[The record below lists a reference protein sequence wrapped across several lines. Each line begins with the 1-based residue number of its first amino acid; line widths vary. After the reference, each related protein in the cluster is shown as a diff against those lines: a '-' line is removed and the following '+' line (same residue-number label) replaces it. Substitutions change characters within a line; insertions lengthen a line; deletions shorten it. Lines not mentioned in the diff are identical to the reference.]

1 MEIRGIP
8 NQHRH
13 DITMSRPSN
22 TNHNAPG
29 KERRI
34 PGDAAVVAR
43 LSEKLSQLPEIREE
57 LVAEVAQRLAAG
69 EYLTHEAAQKTASE
83 ILDDESH

>member
-8 NQHRH
+8 NQQSH

-22 TNHNAPG
+22 TNHRG
-29 KERRI
+29 SDKGRKI

-43 LSEKLSQLPEIREE
+43 LAEKLSRLPEIREE
-57 LVAEVAQRLAAG
+57 LVEVVAQRLASG
-69 EYLTHEAAQKTASE
+69 EYLTKEAAQKTAGE
-83 ILDDESH
+83 ILDGESY